1 MKKLV
6 SFILSLALVGVIGLS
21 TGCKKKEEA
30 PPTKAPKTE
39 APAEQKAPTK
49 EKASE
54 EKPAEE
60 KAAQEKP
67 VEEAHH

>member
-6 SFILSLALVGVIGLS
+6 SFVLSLALVGVIGL
-21 TGCKKKEEA
+21 TAGCKKKEET
-30 PPTKAPKTE
+30 PPPKAPKTE
-39 APAEQKAPTK
+39 APAEQKAPAK

-67 VEEAHH
+67 AEEAH

>member
-6 SFILSLALVGVIGLS
+6 SFILSLALVGVIGL
-21 TGCKKKEEA
+21 TAGCKKKEET
-30 PPTKAPKTE
+30 PPPKAPKTE
-39 APAEQKAPTK
+39 APAEQKAPAK

-67 VEEAHH
+67 AEEAH

>member
-6 SFILSLALVGVIGLS
+6 SFILSLALVGVIGL
-21 TGCKKKEEA
+21 TAGCKKKEETH
-30 PPTKAPKTE
+30 PPKAPKTE
-39 APAEQKAPTK
+39 APAEQKAPAK

-67 VEEAHH
+67 AEEAHH